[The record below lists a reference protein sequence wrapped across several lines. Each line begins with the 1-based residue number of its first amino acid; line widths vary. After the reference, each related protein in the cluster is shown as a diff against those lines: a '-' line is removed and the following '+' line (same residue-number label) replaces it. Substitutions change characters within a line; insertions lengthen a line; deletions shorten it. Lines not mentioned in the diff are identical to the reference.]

1 MSLESDIITAVM
13 DSRKPEYNND
23 NVTLSTVLDF
33 KNKHDIDALKN
44 EVSRRCNVNH
54 YAPPQSYEEIK
65 TVNDLLSLVRSQI
78 N

>member
-1 MSLESDIITAVM
+1 MSLESDVITAVM
-13 DSRKPEYNND
+13 DSRKPEYKSD

-33 KNKHDIDALKN
+33 NNKHDVDALKN

-54 YAPPQSYEEIK
+54 YSPPQSYEGIT
-65 TVNDLLSLVRSQI
+65 TVNDLLTLVRSQV